1 MSPIEII
8 AKGAYEQDWPKDTW
22 ERLGPGYHQDRYLA
36 MARAGL
42 TALRTALAEKR
53 GDPRGYGQGFHD
65 PLGAKIAALDSLLG
79 LD

>member
-1 MSPIEII
+1 MNAIEAA

-22 ERLGPGYHQDRYLA
+22 ERLGPGYHQDRYKA

-42 TALRTALAEKR
+42 LALRAHLVEKR

-65 PLGAKIAALDSLLG
+65 PLGPQIAALDALLAE
-79 LD
+79 